1 MSAAA
6 VRILFVGTSTASTQ
20 STLKELARSGWE
32 AHAVHTLQEAD
43 SVLRTIRFHLIL
55 ATEKL
60 ADGTGYGLV
69 SVVERQGGNL
79 FICVPLSET
88 CLWLPAVEHG
98 ARSLGQRALNPV
110 MFATEAGTILR
121 EVRPGYR
128 SLGTD
133 RSERIERTTHRSYR
147 NISSSELA
155 LARNA
160 AANAVAQS
168 ADTEPISRS
177 VGERFEQREDAAAK
191 RATPPRRQTTATTT
205 SADRGRPQCAEH
217 PAPLARE
224 EVVRELAGV
233 AKRWRGF

>member
-1 MSAAA
+1 MSAAS

-32 AHAVHTLQEAD
+32 SHAVESLQEAD
-43 SVLRTIRFHLIL
+43 SVLRTIRFELIL

-60 ADGTGYGLV
+60 SDGTGYGLV

-98 ARSLGQRALNPV
+98 TRSLGQRALNPV
-110 MFATEAGTILR
+110 MFATEARNILR
-121 EVRPGYR
+121 VPGA
-128 SLGTD
+128 GTD
-133 RSERIERTTHRSYR
+133 RPGTDRRGKEQTYR
-147 NISSSELA
+147 GFSSDEVA
-155 LARNA
+155 LAKNA
-160 AANAVAQS
+160 AANAVAQA
-168 ADTEPISRS
+168 ADAEPISRS
-177 VGERFEQREDAAAK
+177 VGERFQQREDAAPK
-191 RATPPRRQTTATTT
+191 RATPPRRQTTSTATSPVA
-205 SADRGRPQCAEH
+205 SAVAVH

>member
-110 MFATEAGTILR
+110 MFATEAGAILR
-121 EVRPGYR
+121 EAGPA
-128 SLGTD
+128 TD
-133 RSERIERTTHRSYR
+133 RMRTDRAGTNRSYR
-147 NISSSELA
+147 GMSSSELA

-160 AANAVAQS
+160 AASAVAQS

-177 VGERFEQREDAAAK
+177 VGERFEQREDAAGK
-191 RATPPRRQTTATTT
+191 RATPPRRQTTSTAT
-205 SADRGRPQCAEH
+205 SAASAVAVY

-224 EVVRELAGV
+224 EVVPELAGV